1 MTPGNIRY
9 LKAEKDEHLEAVK
22 ELFLEYA
29 RSLEFSLGFQDFEE
43 EIAGMPGHYGPP
55 DGCILLAFVDD
66 RAAGCVALRRLEE
79 GICEMK
85 RLYVR
90 PQFRERGIGKA
101 LSEKITEEAGEIGYV
116 KIRLDTLR
124 SMKEANSLYRSQGF
138 REIEP
143 YRYNPFEQAVFLEKD
158 I

>member
-1 MTPGNIRY
+1 MIPGNIRY

-43 EIAGMPGHYGPP
+43 EIAAMPGHYAPP
-55 DGCILLAFVDD
+55 DGCILLAFYRDKP
-66 RAAGCVALRRLEE
+66 AGCVAVRKLDK

-90 PQFRERGIGKA
+90 PEYRGKGMGKT
-101 LSEKITEEAGEIGYV
+101 LSERIIEEARKLGYN
-116 KIRLDTLR
+116 KMRLDTLE
-124 SMKEANSLYRSQGF
+124 SMKEANSIYRKLGF
-138 REIEP
+138 HDIQP
-143 YRYNPFEQAVFLEKD
+143 YRYNPFEQAVFLEKA